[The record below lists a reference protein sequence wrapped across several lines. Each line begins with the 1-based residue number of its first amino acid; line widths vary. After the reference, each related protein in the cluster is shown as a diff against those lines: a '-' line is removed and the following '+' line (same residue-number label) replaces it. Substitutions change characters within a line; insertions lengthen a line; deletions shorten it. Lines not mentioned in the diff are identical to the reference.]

1 MHRNK
6 QSGFTLIEVLVAL
19 TIIAIALAAGVQA
32 SSTLINSSDRQRESM
47 LAQVCIENVFIEM
60 RLKNLGG
67 KERLSPG
74 ETDFECQQA
83 GINYSVALVTNST
96 LNPQMLRLEATAKN
110 EAGEN
115 LLTLSSVLGPP

>member
-32 SSTLINSSDRQRESM
+32 SSTLINSADRQRESM

-110 EAGEN
+110 EMGEN